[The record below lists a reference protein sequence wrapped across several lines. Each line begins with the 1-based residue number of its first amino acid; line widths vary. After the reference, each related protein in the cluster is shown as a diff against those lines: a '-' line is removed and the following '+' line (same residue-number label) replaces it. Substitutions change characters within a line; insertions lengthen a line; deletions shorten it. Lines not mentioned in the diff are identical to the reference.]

1 MNVKSKVRDPHYA
14 STPLIMLLILFF
26 EKVLFLFLFL
36 MLLILDTNIDNFLL
50 DIVSTYNVCS

>member
-26 EKVLFLFLFL
+26 EKGFYFYFL
-36 MLLILDTNIDNFLL
+36 MLLILNTNIDNFF
-50 DIVSTYNVCS
+50 